1 MNGTFTRLEHAIRSG
16 DISGGIAEASR
27 LAESGVTVFTIF
39 HVGIEPCLRDIGDK
53 FGRLEIFLPELME
66 AADVVK
72 AVQETL
78 KSYLKSGEVSQMQK
92 GRIVLCTIQGDLHDI
107 GKNIV
112 KAMLEVNGFEV
123 QDLGVNVS
131 PIEAI
136 QAAKNFN
143 ADIIAVSSLMLT
155 SLPYV
160 KDAIEMVK
168 QNEDLSSRFKIL
180 VGGGPVSRDWA
191 KKVQADGYGDDAIEA
206 VQQATR
212 LMAN

>member
-1 MNGTFTRLEHAIRSG
+1 M
-16 DISGGIAEASR
+16 
-27 LAESGVTVFTIF
+27 
-39 HVGIEPCLRDIGDK
+39 
-53 FGRLEIFLPELME
+53 PELIE

-72 AVQETL
+72 AVQESL
-78 KSYLKSGEVSQMQK
+78 KSYLKAGEVAQTQK
-92 GRIVLCTIQGDLHDI
+92 GRIVLCTIQGDIHDI

-131 PIEAI
+131 PMDAI

-143 ADIIAVSSLMLT
+143 ADIIAISSLMLT

-168 QNEDLSSRFKIL
+168 QNEGYRSRFKIL

-191 KKVQADGYGDDAIEA
+191 EKAQADGYGDDAIEA
-206 VQQATR
+206 VTQATH
-212 LMAN
+212 LIAN

>member
-1 MNGTFTRLEHAIRSG
+1 MNGKFTILEQAIRSG

-27 LAESGVTVFTIF
+27 LAESGELVFSIF
-39 HVGIEPCLRDIGDK
+39 HEGIEPCLKDIGDK
-53 FGRLEIFLPELME
+53 FGRLEVFLPELIE

-72 AVQETL
+72 AVQESL
-78 KSYLKSGEVSQMQK
+78 KSYLKAGEVAQTQK
-92 GRIVLCTIQGDLHDI
+92 GRIVLCTIQGDIHDI

-131 PIEAI
+131 PMDAI

-143 ADIIAVSSLMLT
+143 ADIIAISSLMLT

-168 QNEDLSSRFKIL
+168 QNEGYRSRFKIL

-191 KKVQADGYGDDAIEA
+191 EKAQADGYGDDAIEA
-206 VQQATR
+206 VTQATH
-212 LMAN
+212 LIAN